1 MTATVV
7 VLAAI
12 SATRVAW
19 ATMVADV
26 AAAVDSIDVAR
37 LHRVAE
43 VAMIDV
49 VHRDVAHRRRVAA
62 EVAIGMTVAME
73 VIAVEEEEPMQ
84 IVVLTG
90 GQQIRDQGQHRRVA
104 AEIRRRDEETEEIR
118 KTTRALNQLLAKMTA
133 GQPSRS
139 KLSRKQ
145 PTYSIP
151 LKKLI
156 DQNTI
161 LNSTFIE
168 L

>member
-1 MTATVV
+1 MATAVVGTTVTATVV

-12 SATRVAW
+12 SATRVVW

-37 LHRVAE
+37 RRRVAE

-49 VHRDVAHRRRVAA
+49 VHRDVAHRHRVAA
-62 EVAIGMTVAME
+62 EVAIGMTVVME

-104 AEIRRRDEETEEIR
+104 AEIRR
-118 KTTRALNQLLAKMTA
+118 
-133 GQPSRS
+133 
-139 KLSRKQ
+139 
-145 PTYSIP
+145 
-151 LKKLI
+151 
-156 DQNTI
+156 
-161 LNSTFIE
+161 
-168 L
+168 